1 MLRDVSN
8 PVNTNVSF
16 LLCSVLTLIPVD
28 NIFKKVVIKQDLFC
42 NRTNKTFILVGLN
55 EKRLASLFSNILK
68 STPLRQTAHKIA
80 APILGKEFRSFNTE
94 SFNTSEVK
102 TLQKYLKKYRSIY
115 RRHFLKK
122 QGSYNNYNYHTDKEL
137 NYFAIESLLLLIGV

>member
-55 EKRLASLFSNILK
+55 EVHHYAKQHIKSLHLF
-68 STPLRQTAHKIA
+68 
-80 APILGKEFRSFNTE
+80 
-94 SFNTSEVK
+94 
-102 TLQKYLKKYRSIY
+102 
-115 RRHFLKK
+115 
-122 QGSYNNYNYHTDKEL
+122 
-137 NYFAIESLLLLIGV
+137 